1 MTIIELKG
9 IRKQFEYY
17 RMLADKTILLLS
29 QDELNSRVNEESNS
43 IAVIMRHIT
52 GNLLSRFID
61 FFTTDGEKEW
71 RKRDDEFEYKHYDR
85 HELISNW
92 DIAWNVLFTAIDSI
106 DETNIDSVVKIR
118 NQDHT
123 VAEALYRQLAHYPYH
138 IGQIVF
144 IGKMIKDKDWKSLSI
159 PKNQSSEYNLGK
171 FNNPNSESHFT
182 DNYLNK

>member
-1 MTIIELKG
+1 MTIIELQG

-17 RMLADKTILLLS
+17 RMLADKTILVLS

-52 GNLLSRFID
+52 GNLLSRFTD

-71 RKRDDEFEYKHYDR
+71 RNRDDEFEFKYYDR
-85 HELISNW
+85 HEIISNW
-92 DIAWNVLFTAIDSI
+92 DRAWNVLFSTIDSI
-106 DETNIDSVVKIR
+106 NDHNINSIVKIR

-144 IGKMIKDKDWKSLSI
+144 IGKMIKNKDWESLSI
-159 PKNQSSEYNLGK
+159 PRNQSNNYNQEK

>member
-1 MTIIELKG
+1 MTIIELQG

-17 RMLADKTILLLS
+17 RMLADKTILVLS

-52 GNLLSRFID
+52 GNLLSRFTE

-71 RKRDDEFEYKHYDR
+71 RNRDDEFEFKCYDR

-92 DIAWNVLFTAIDSI
+92 DSAWNVLFSTVDSI
-106 DETNIDSVVKIR
+106 NDHNINSIVKIR

-144 IGKMIKDKDWKSLSI
+144 IGKMIKNKDWESLSI
-159 PKNQSSEYNLGK
+159 PRNQSNNYNQEK

>member
-1 MTIIELKG
+1 MTIIELQG

-17 RMLADKTILLLS
+17 RMLADKTILVLS

-52 GNLLSRFID
+52 GNLLSRFTE

-71 RKRDDEFEYKHYDR
+71 RNRDDEFEFKCYDR

-92 DIAWNVLFTAIDSI
+92 DRAWNVLFSTIDSI
-106 DETNIDSVVKIR
+106 NDHNINSIVKIR

-144 IGKMIKDKDWKSLSI
+144 IGKMIKNKDWESLSI
-159 PKNQSSEYNLGK
+159 PRNQSNNYNQEK